1 MLHEWPVPFLLALVT
16 SLHVCSVW
24 LQDYGYVCLCL
35 FNEDLLVFLAA
46 TPSGLAPM
54 PKGVELILVQVKPR
68 AEKEPAALTQEHCT
82 SYSCSLGVSS
92 LGALGSVMSF
102 GDHSSHIPG
111 TTFAL
116 VPFQG
121 SLRGL
126 A

>member
-1 MLHEWPVPFLLALVT
+1 MLREWPVPFLLALVN

-35 FNEDLLVFLAA
+35 FNEDLLVFLAT

-68 AEKEPAALTQEHCT
+68 AEKEPAALTQEHRT
-82 SYSCSLGVSS
+82 NYFCSLGISS
-92 LGALGSVMSF
+92 GVGGGTGFSDVIWGPLQP
-102 GDHSSHIPG
+102 HSRHYICP
-111 TTFAL
+111 L
-116 VPFQG
+116 H
-121 SLRGL
+121 RL